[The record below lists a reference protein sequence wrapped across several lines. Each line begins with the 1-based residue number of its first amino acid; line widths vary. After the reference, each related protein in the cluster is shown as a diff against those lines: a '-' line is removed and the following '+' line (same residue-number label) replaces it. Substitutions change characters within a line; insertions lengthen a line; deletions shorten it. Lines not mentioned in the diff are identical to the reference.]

1 MTAEEIQALI
11 RQAAQTHGVDPELA
25 LRVAHQ
31 ESRYN
36 PAAVSPKGAQGV
48 MQLMPATAKDLG
60 VTNPLDASQNV
71 SGGVRYLRQLADRYG
86 GDQTK
91 IAAAYNWGM
100 GNVEKK
106 GLDKMPAE
114 TRNYVDKVAAQ
125 DDPYS
130 QFLPGRA
137 KKEDDPYAQFL
148 PQKQEAQSQ
157 PAPEEKP
164 ISAVP
169 ESLGGRLAASAGSA
183 LTDLW
188 LGAKQRGNELMAG
201 EQAKP
206 GGQWLFN
213 KMGYDPR
220 AVGQELQQQV
230 SEKRAMDKP
239 LLDAGG
245 GTTGRVLGYAGAAIP
260 SMLIPGAATL
270 GGSMLAGMG
279 MGALDP
285 TTQGESVTKN
295 ALAGGAGGA
304 AGYGVAKALGAAGN
318 ALAGRNAAKVA
329 EATPL
334 QQTTKAAQEAGY
346 VFDPTITNPSLVNRM
361 MSGTAGKTNLAQR
374 SSIANQQ
381 ITNELAAVDIGLR
394 KTANLTPEAISAAK
408 AVPAKVYDQMRGL
421 GDVPVSDKFI
431 KTLEALPQKYA
442 GAAKSFAIENPIA
455 PLIEPY
461 KVKSFDAS
469 AAIDAID
476 ILRKSASKAFRN
488 GDSDVGRAQRA
499 IASALEEELGNAK
512 TAAPE
517 LLNQFRKART
527 TYAKIHSV
535 ENALNEATGNVAASK
550 IGAEFAK
557 GKPLTGNLATIGRT
571 QQAFENSLAKQK
583 GAAMPGISP
592 FDAMAATM
600 AASASGNPS
609 MLATMAGRPFLQNL
623 IMSGPYQRM
632 MATPGT
638 PSGMLPNMMNNKLLQ
653 EALRAGLL
661 GNSPQFTQ

>member
-137 KKEDDPYAQFL
+137 KKEYDPYAQFL
-148 PQKQEAQSQ
+148 PQKQEAKSQ

-213 KMGYDPR
+213 KMGYDPQ
-220 AVGQELQQQV
+220 AIGKDLQQQV
-230 SEKRAMDKP
+230 VDKRALDKP

-245 GTTGRVLGYAGAAIP
+245 GTTGRILGYAGAAIP

-285 TTQGESVTKN
+285 TAQGESVTKN
-295 ALAGGAGGA
+295 ALAGGVGGA
-304 AGYGVAKALGAAGN
+304 AGYGVAKAIGAAGN
-318 ALAGRNAAKVA
+318 ALAGRNAAKIA

-346 VFDPTITNPSLVNRM
+346 VFDPTATNPTFINRL

-374 SSIANQQ
+374 ASIANQK
-381 ITNELAAVDIGLR
+381 ITNELAAVDIGLE
-394 KTANLTPEAISAAK
+394 KTANLTPEAIQAAK
-408 AVPAKVYDQMRGL
+408 AVPAKVYDQMRGV
-421 GDVPVSDKFI
+421 GEVPVS
-431 KTLEALPQKYA
+431 EAYTKALDSITQKYA
-442 GAAKSFAIENPIA
+442 GASKSFAMDNPVA
-455 PLIEPY
+455 PIVEPF
-461 KVKSFDAS
+461 KVKSFDSS
-469 AAIDAID
+469 AAVDAISL
-476 ILRKSASKAFRN
+476 LREKASQAFRQGN
-488 GDSDVGRAQRA
+488 NDVGKAQRA
-499 IASALEEELGNAK
+499 IANALEEELGNAK
-512 TAAPE
+512 SAAPE
-517 LLNQFRKART
+517 LLDQFRKART
-527 TYAKIHSV
+527 TFAKIHTV
-535 ENALNEATGNVAASK
+535 ENALNEATGNVTAAK
-550 IGAEFAK
+550 IGSEFAK
-557 GKPLTGNLATIGRT
+557 GKPLSGNLEKIGRT
-571 QQAFENSLAKQK
+571 QQAFQKSLATQK
-583 GAAMPGISP
+583 GDAMPGISP
-592 FDAMAATM
+592 FDAMTGTIAAG
-600 AASASGNPS
+600 ASGNPTF
-609 MLATMAGRPFLQNL
+609 LGAMAGRPLLQNL

-632 MATPGT
+632 MATPST
-638 PSGMLPNMMNNKLLQ
+638 PSNMLPNLMNNKLLQ
-653 EALRAGLL
+653 EALRTGLL
-661 GNSPQFTQ
+661 GNSPQLTQ